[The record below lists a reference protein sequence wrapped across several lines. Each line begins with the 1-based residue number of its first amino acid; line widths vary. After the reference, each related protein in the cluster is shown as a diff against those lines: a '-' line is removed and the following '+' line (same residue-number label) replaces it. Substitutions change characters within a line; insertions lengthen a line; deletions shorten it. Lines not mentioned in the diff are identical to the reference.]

1 MPSGQ
6 RKGTLQCETEITFGG
21 IYSNSS
27 EVEDGKKKNK
37 KGESVK
43 MEGGGGEECN
53 FLRRELVNRLMGGL
67 QWADIHLGGE
77 RQRGRDGGN
86 TERHSDG
93 FLTATSLLGP
103 ILCHVNRL

>member
-6 RKGTLQCETEITFGG
+6 WKGMLQCEKEITFGW

-27 EVEDGKKKNK
+27 EEEDGKKTKE
-37 KGESVK
+37 GESVK

-67 QWADIHLGGE
+67 QWADIHLDGE
-77 RQRGRDGGN
+77 REGKMQGTQND
-86 TERHSDG
+86 
-93 FLTATSLLGP
+93 
-103 ILCHVNRL
+103 ILMDF